1 MVKTRGPRCG
11 EQSVGMVMQVELDV
25 QAVTTH
31 QATGRVYQDVVTYLI
46 PFRVKAL
53 QYTKRTIVYM
63 ASHTMTIFNAV
74 IDAEF
79 GLPAHGFIQ
88 KA

>member
-1 MVKTRGPRCG
+1 MPLG
-11 EQSVGMVMQVELDV
+11 
-25 QAVTTH
+25 
-31 QATGRVYQDVVTYLI
+31 
-46 PFRVKAL
+46 VKAL
-53 QYTKRTIVYM
+53 QYTKRTIVNM

>member
-1 MVKTRGPRCG
+1 MVKAGGPRCG
-11 EQSVGMVMQVELDV
+11 EQSVGMVMQMELDV
-25 QAVTTH
+25 QAVTPH

-46 PFRVKAL
+46 SLGVKAL
-53 QYTKRTIVYM
+53 QDSKRSIVYM
-63 ASHTMTIFNAV
+63 ASHTMTVFNAV

>member
-1 MVKTRGPRCG
+1 VN
-11 EQSVGMVMQVELDV
+11 
-25 QAVTTH
+25 
-31 QATGRVYQDVVTYLI
+31 QDVVTYLI
-46 PFRVKAL
+46 ALRVKAL
-53 QYTKRTIVYM
+53 QDAKRSIVYV
-63 ASHTMTIFNAV
+63 ASHTMTFFNAV

>member
-1 MVKTRGPRCG
+1 
-11 EQSVGMVMQVELDV
+11 
-25 QAVTTH
+25 
-31 QATGRVYQDVVTYLI
+31 VYQDVVTYLL
-46 PFRVKAL
+46 PLRVKAL
-53 QYTKRTIVYM
+53 QDTKRAIVHM

>member
-1 MVKTRGPRCG
+1 VN
-11 EQSVGMVMQVELDV
+11 
-25 QAVTTH
+25 
-31 QATGRVYQDVVTYLI
+31 QDVVTYLI
-46 PFRVKAL
+46 PLGVKAL
-53 QYTKRTIVYM
+53 QDAKRAIMYV
-63 ASHTMTIFNAV
+63 ASHTMTVFNAE